1 MKYDDILYKIGE
13 FGIYQ
18 KCIFLLASTCTIF
31 APMNVVTQVFTAG
44 ETDHWCDVHAWNN
57 CTACQG
63 SELECEALRQNLSI
77 PINEEGV
84 LDQCSQYDM
93 ETVDDCSEVLS
104 QGVWN
109 ASNEIIPCDN
119 GWVYDKSQYDSTIIS
134 DFDLVCNKQS
144 FPGIAQTVYFAGI
157 LVGSV
162 LSGSL
167 SDKFGRRIGL
177 FSATV
182 STAVFGILVI
192 SSNSFLMYTI
202 MRFFLGA
209 SAYSTFIMGFV
220 LVSEMVGPS
229 KRVFTCICIEYFF
242 AFGIMLLS
250 ILAYFIRKWR
260 ILQLVTTLPGILTLV
275 LLPLIPESP
284 RWLISKGRYEEARVI
299 IRRTARINGVELT
312 DQSLEEMTEHELD
325 THAQSEKESSLI
337 QLFRLSSMR
346 WRTFNLLYNWFV
358 QSLLYYGLI
367 FSTGS
372 LGVNIYLGFLISGA
386 VEIIGYTSSIFL
398 IEAIGRKLSLS
409 GLLLLVGISC
419 LLVMFTHGVIKFVI
433 GMIGKAAISATFG
446 IIYIFTAELY
456 PTPLRGVMIGICS
469 MASRLGGMVCPLVFI
484 LADRWPFIPVSV
496 FTAASLVAAAITLLL
511 PETKGAPL
519 PETLYEAEALSYRGR
534 RAPIPTTSDE
544 IGA

>member
-18 KCIFLLASTCTIF
+18 KCIFLLVSTCTLF

-44 ETDHWCDVHAWNN
+44 ETDHWCDVQVWNN

-63 SELECEALRQNLSI
+63 SELQCEALRQNLSI

-84 LDQCSQYDM
+84 LDQCNQYDI

-109 ASNEIIPCDN
+109 ASNDIIPCDN

-134 DFDLVCNKQS
+134 DFDLVCHKQS
-144 FPGIAQTVYFAGI
+144 FPGIAQTVYFSGI

-162 LSGSL
+162 SYGTL
-167 SDKFGRRIGL
+167 SDKLGRRFALFAATIG
-177 FSATV
+177 TG
-182 STAVFGILVI
+182 VFGILVT
-192 SSNSFLMYTI
+192 SSNSFLMYTV
-202 MRFFLGA
+202 MRFFLA
-209 SAYSTFIMGFV
+209 ACAHSTFLMGFV

-229 KRVFTCICIEYFF
+229 KRVFTGIFIEFFF
-242 AFGIMLLS
+242 AFGIMFLA

-260 ILQLVTTLPGILTLV
+260 VLQLVTTLPGIMTLL

-312 DQSLEEMTEHELD
+312 DQYLEQMEEHDL
-325 THAQSEKESSLI
+325 
-337 QLFRLSSMR
+337 LFRLSSMR
-346 WRTFNLLYNWFV
+346 WRTCNLLYNWFV

-367 FSTGS
+367 FYTGS

-419 LLVMFTHGVIKFVI
+419 LLVMFTHGVVKFVI
-433 GMIGKAAISATFG
+433 GMIGKSAISATFG
-446 IIYIFTAELY
+446 IIFVFTAELF
-456 PTPLRGVMIGICS
+456 PTPLRGVMLGLCS
-469 MASRLGGMVCPLVFI
+469 MTSRIGGMVCPLIFI
-484 LADRWPFIPVSV
+484 LAHRWPLLPLSL
-496 FTAASLVAAAITLLL
+496 FTVASIVAAAITLLL
-511 PETKGAPL
+511 PETKGVPL
-519 PETLYEAEALSYRGR
+519 PETILEAEALSYRGR
-534 RAPIPTTSDE
+534 RAPLPTTSDE
-544 IGA
+544 ELGLK